1 MTSNPWGELRQ
12 FTSARI
18 ALGRAGISLPTQPH
32 LAFQLAHARARVAVH
47 READF
52 TALRSALQALGP
64 EVHLLHSAAATRPIY
79 LQRPDLGRRLDDASA
94 AALGG
99 GVGGES
105 SGSLS
110 GSLSG
115 APDGVARG
123 RPGPDVVFVIGDGL
137 SSLAIEANAA
147 PFLGAVLPG
156 LQQAG
161 WRVGPMALVRNA
173 RVAIGDEI
181 GERLGAALVVVLIG
195 ERPGL
200 SSPDSMGIYLS
211 WQPRVGLTDEARNCI
226 SNVRAQGLSYPV
238 AAHKLRY
245 LMEQARQRGH
255 SGVSLKDES
264 DAPGP
269 GLTSETRAGRAHF
282 LLEGEA
288 EGQSHLV
295 PAPAPT
301 PAPAPAE
308 GQEGDPSR

>member
-1 MTSNPWGELRQ
+1 MTTSSTPTETSSPVTGNPWGELRR

-18 ALGRAGISLPTQPH
+18 ALGRAGTSLPTRPH

-79 LQRPDLGRRLDDASA
+79 LQRPDLGRRLDEASA
-94 AALGG
+94 AALD
-99 GVGGES
+99 
-105 SGSLS
+105 
-110 GSLSG
+110 G
-115 APDGVARG
+115 AARG

-137 SSLAIEANAA
+137 SSLAIEANAV
-147 PFLGAVLPG
+147 PFLDAVLPE
-156 LQQAG
+156 LRQAG
-161 WRVGPMALVRNA
+161 WRVGPLALVRNA

-200 SSPDSMGIYLS
+200 SSPDSLGIYLS

-269 GLTSETRAGRAHF
+269 GLTSEAPTGRGHF
-282 LLEGEA
+282 LLEDGTDGRA
-288 EGQSHLV
+288 HSAL
-295 PAPAPT
+295 A
-301 PAPAPAE
+301 
-308 GQEGDPSR
+308 

>member
-1 MTSNPWGELRQ
+1 MLPSRIRWR

-18 ALGRAGISLPTQPH
+18 ALGRAGTSLPTQPH

-52 TALRSALQALGP
+52 TALRSALEALGP

-99 GVGGES
+99 GSNGGS
-105 SGSLS
+105 SDGSGGRSTSGPLS
-110 GSLSG
+110 GTPHG
-115 APDGVARG
+115 EAQGT
-123 RPGPDVVFVIGDGL
+123 PGPDVVFVIGDGL

-147 PFLGAVLPG
+147 PFLDVLLPR

-181 GERLGAALVVVLIG
+181 GERLGAAMVVVLIG

-226 SNVRAQGLSYPV
+226 SNVRAQGLSHPV

-245 LMEQARQRGH
+245 LMEQARQRGL
-255 SGVSLKDES
+255 SGVGLKDES

-269 GLTSETRAGRAHF
+269 GLPSAAPIGRGHF
-282 LLEGEA
+282 LLEDGT
-288 EGQSHLV
+288 GGS
-295 PAPAPT
+295 
-301 PAPAPAE
+301 
-308 GQEGDPSR
+308 